1 MYYDDPYDP
10 TLENDY
16 DDQREQD
23 PRFHENGSCASSTV
37 DTYRKKTRKLIED
50 AKSEDKGYHKIIKF
64 VNFKKVEIEA
74 YSDPLII
81 GRSIRNA
88 ITGVRQSGYKMG
100 SLDENLFF
108 KVGYYAGGKGMKG
121 ANPVLFY
128 DGPEQY
134 ERHMLCTVSP
144 DVKEKWAERFHKEQ
158 MKRRALEDR

>member
-16 DDQREQD
+16 DPPNDD
-23 PRFHENGSCASSTV
+23 HSYASSTV

-50 AKSEDKGYHKIIKF
+50 AKSEDKGYHKITKF
-64 VNFKKVEIEA
+64 VNFKKVEIEM

-88 ITGVRQSGYKMG
+88 ITGVRQTGYKMG
-100 SLDENLFF
+100 YFDEYLFF
-108 KVGYYAGGKGMKG
+108 KVGYFAGGKGLKC
-121 ANPVLFY
+121 ASPTLFY
-128 DGPEQY
+128 DSPEQY
-134 ERHMLCTVSP
+134 ERHMHCTVSTKI
-144 DVKEKWAERFHKEQ
+144 KEQWAERFHKEQ

>member
-16 DDQREQD
+16 ENAREYD
-23 PRFHENGSCASSTV
+23 PRGNEEHSCASSTV

-50 AKSEDKGYHKIIKF
+50 AKLEDKGYHKIVKQ
-64 VNFKKVEIEA
+64 VGHKKLEIEA

-88 ITGVRQSGYKMG
+88 ITGVRQTGYKMG

-108 KVGYYAGGKGMKG
+108 KVAYLAGGKSMKG
-121 ANPVLFY
+121 ANPTLFY
-128 DGPEQY
+128 DSPEQY
-134 ERHMLCTVSP
+134 ERHMHSIVSIET
-144 DVKEKWAERFHKEQ
+144 KEKWAEKFYKEQ
-158 MKRRALEDR
+158 MKRRALESR